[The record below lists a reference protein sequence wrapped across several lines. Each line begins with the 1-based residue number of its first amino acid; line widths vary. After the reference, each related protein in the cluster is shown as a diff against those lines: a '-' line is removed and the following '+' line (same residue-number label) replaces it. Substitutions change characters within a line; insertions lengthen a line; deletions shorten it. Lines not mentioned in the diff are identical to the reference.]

1 MKKSLK
7 MQIKFNA
14 HLFPLEH
21 LALTYIGV
29 NLQTRLQHVYIRTAK
44 LSPMLGACNAVFDLC
59 VAISVS
65 GFIIR
70 MGICLTFERLMR
82 CNAQY

>member
-1 MKKSLK
+1 MES
-7 MQIKFNA
+7 KFNA

-21 LALTYIGV
+21 LALTYKC
-29 NLQTRLQHVYIRTAK
+29 LQTTLQHVYTCIGTAK
-44 LSPMLGACNAVFDLC
+44 LSPMLGACNAVFDIC

-82 CNAQY
+82 CNAQYLLFVQ